1 MLPILIRLDDR
12 NVYATHNRVSSIPLF
27 FSFSPRPMT
36 FFENL
41 PESSFR
47 FNPIDI
53 RAELSEEEPCT
64 DFEYESDAKRFIL
77 QTYEYDIRTKMIIHR
92 YE

>member
-47 FNPIDI
+47 FDPIDI
-53 RAELSEEEPCT
+53 QLRRGAVH
-64 DFEYESDAKRFIL
+64 RF
-77 QTYEYDIRTKMIIHR
+77 QIRIGRETFHLADVRI
-92 YE
+92 

>member
-36 FFENL
+36 FFEN
-41 PESSFR
+41 PRSVPIPST
-47 FNPIDI
+47 FNY
-53 RAELSEEEPCT
+53 EEEPCT
-64 DFEYESDAKRFIL
+64 DFKYESDAKRFIL